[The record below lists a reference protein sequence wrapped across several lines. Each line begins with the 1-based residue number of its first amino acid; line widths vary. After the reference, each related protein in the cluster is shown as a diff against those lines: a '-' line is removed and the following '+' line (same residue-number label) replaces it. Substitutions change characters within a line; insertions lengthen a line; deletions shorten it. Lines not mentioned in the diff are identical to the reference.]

1 MPVVNFHLVEGYC
14 SDEQKVRLLQ
24 NASRLYSK
32 VLQSPM
38 ERVRAIITLHT
49 ADEFAV
55 AGDCVSSHRL
65 HAPYFEFIVLE
76 GRPLDERQ
84 KLMTG
89 FTSLLVEILAVDR
102 NVVRGRCIRV
112 EPQDWS
118 IGGIGADVLREQ
130 EICARAAKLEVR
142 G

>member
-14 SDEQKVRLLQ
+14 SHDQEVRLLKE
-24 NASRLYSK
+24 ASRLYSE
-32 VLQSPM
+32 VLLSPL
-38 ERVRAIITLHT
+38 ERVRAMITVHS
-49 ADEFAV
+49 ADRFAV
-55 AGDCVSSHRL
+55 AGECVSL
-65 HAPYFEFIVLE
+65 NGIHAPYFEFIVFE

-84 KLMTG
+84 KLMTE
-89 FTSLLVEILAVDR
+89 FTSLLVDTLAVDR

-130 EICARAAKLEVR
+130 EICARAAKLDVV